1 MGLASNLTVRYLAI
15 KPSIPHKIDGGNN
28 EISNWNAYLSGCS
41 LEDVNCFF
49 YPLYLLVIYIK
60 LSWPLDNISFDSLSS
75 QWQLGHQTSEINT
88 LTK

>member
-60 LSWPLDNISFDSLSS
+60 HSWPFDNISFDSLSS
-75 QWQLGHQTSEINT
+75 QWKLGHQISEINT